1 MKKELNKNELQQL
14 DELLSSIEL
23 SFGSNAMATM
33 FDYDDEFIDVEV
45 THVDGHKEQVKINR
59 NQLALKK

>member
-1 MKKELNKNELQQL
+1 MKKELNQNELQQL

-23 SFGSNAMATM
+23 SFGSDAIATM

-45 THVDGHKEQVKINR
+45 NHVDGHQEQIKINR
-59 NQLALKK
+59 NQFNK

>member
-1 MKKELNKNELQQL
+1 MKKELNPNELQQL

-23 SFGSNAMATM
+23 SFGSNAVATM
-33 FDYDDEFIDVEV
+33 FDYDDEFVDVEV
-45 THVDGHKEQVKINR
+45 TYVDGDKEQLKINR